1 MALHQ
6 RRLILLCPLL
16 SEVLVQK
23 LDRPDIELL
32 VDNIQGLQVVAHVE
46 DVVPLSSIWNRAL
59 YPRQVSLQSAFVGD
73 DHFIEQ
79 TIERSLLHPTVK
91 VLESLC
97 PDEIV
102 QEVVFKLHDCGR

>member
-32 VDNIQGLQVVAHVE
+32 VDDIQGLQVVAHVE

-59 YPRQVSLQSAFVGD
+59 
-73 DHFIEQ
+73 
-79 TIERSLLHPTVK
+79 
-91 VLESLC
+91 
-97 PDEIV
+97 
-102 QEVVFKLHDCGR
+102 

>member
-1 MALHQ
+1 M
-6 RRLILLCPLL
+6 
-16 SEVLVQK
+16 QK
-23 LDRPDIELL
+23 LDRPDIELV
-32 VDNIQGLQVVAHVE
+32 VDDVQGLQVVAHVE
-46 DVVPLSSIWNRAL
+46 DVVPLSSMWDRAL
-59 YPRQVSLQSAFVGD
+59 YPRQVSLQSTFVGD

-79 TIERSLLHPTVK
+79 AIERSLLQPTVK